1 MLYPFATMIRKN
13 HEQFQYREHRT
24 VILPSFQGLGIGS
37 RVSDAIGEYLALHG
51 FRLQSKTA
59 HPKYGGYRNK
69 SPLWKA
75 TKKNNTM
82 AVRQCWRKHNNNP
95 KKKRLWFCHVY
106 KLPYQRNE
114 NDEKF
119 LKSRI
124 IIKRKYEKHWRA
136 IYDPYKKKKNKR

>member
-1 MLYPFATMIRKN
+1 MLLVSLYFFHNNVSSYLYLYIILLCFAK
-13 HEQFQYREHRT
+13 H
-24 VILPSFQGLGIGS
+24 LPLNS
-37 RVSDAIGEYLALHG
+37 GEYMALHG
-51 FRLQSKTA
+51 FRIQSKTA

-75 TKKNNTM
+75 TKVNNTID
-82 AVRQCWRKHNNNP
+82 VRKFWNKNDNDR
-95 KKKRLWFCHVY
+95 KKKLWFCHVY
-106 KLPYQRNE
+106 RLPYQRKE
-114 NDEKF
+114 DDEKF